1 MSFTRPFAKILAA
14 FLLAG
19 AALAAG
25 RFDGVWTGGAPS
37 AGPNC
42 PPADFR
48 VMVTGSQVT
57 IEGVMHRASGAD
69 MLAGAGVVE
78 DDGSFSGT
86 LSGAPIKGKF
96 DASSFSGTYHSDL
109 CQSDRRVDLE
119 RAK

>member
-1 MSFTRPFAKILAA
+1 MTITRPFAGILAA
-14 FLLAG
+14 FLSIG

-48 VMVTGSQVT
+48 VTVTGNQVT

-86 LSGAPIKGKF
+86 LNGAPIKGKF
-96 DASSFSGTYHSDL
+96 DASSFLGTYHSDL

-119 RAK
+119 RAR

>member
-1 MSFTRPFAKILAA
+1 VTITRPFTKTVAA
-14 FLLAG
+14 LLWVG

-25 RFDGVWTGGAPS
+25 RFDGLWTGGAPS

-48 VMVTGSQVT
+48 VVVTGRQVT
-57 IEGVMHRASGAD
+57 IDGVMHRASGVD
-69 MLAGAGVVE
+69 LLAGTGVVE

-86 LSGAPIKGKF
+86 LNGTPIKGKF

-109 CQSDRRVDLE
+109 CQTDRRVELN